1 MMSARKAIIVAA
13 PSGSGKTT
21 IVKYLLKKI
30 PQLQFSISATSRKR
44 RGGETDKQDYY
55 FLSKKEMIDRIEK
68 GDFVEWEEVYSG
80 SLYGTLKS
88 EVERIW
94 ADGKVI
100 IFDVDV
106 KGAIQLKKYFKE
118 GGLSIFIKVQNISE
132 LEQRLK
138 ARGTENIESL
148 KKRIEKVESEMVY
161 QSNFDV
167 VVTNDVL
174 ETAKQETEEIV
185 KNFINQI

>member
-1 MMSARKAIIVAA
+1 MSSKKAIIVAA

-21 IVKYLLKKI
+21 IVKYLLKRI
-30 PQLQFSISATSRKR
+30 PQLRFSISATSREKR
-44 RGGETDKQDYY
+44 ERETDNQDYY
-55 FLSKKEMIDRIEK
+55 FMDKDEMTGRIEK

-80 SLYGTLKS
+80 SFYGTLKS

-94 ADGKVI
+94 ADGNVI

-106 KGAIQLKKYFKE
+106 KGAIQLKKYFKKD
-118 GGLSIFIKVQNISE
+118 GLSIFIRVQDISE

-138 ARGTENIESL
+138 ARGTEDIESL
-148 KKRIEKVESEMVY
+148 RKRIEKVESEMEY

-174 ETAKQETEEIV
+174 EIAKRETEEIV
-185 KNFINQI
+185 KNFIKQI

>member
-1 MMSARKAIIVAA
+1 MSARKAIIVAA

-21 IVKYLLKKI
+21 IVKYLLKRI

-118 GGLSIFIKVQNISE
+118 EGLSIFIKVQNISE

>member
-1 MMSARKAIIVAA
+1 MSARKAIIVAA

-21 IVKYLLKKI
+21 IVKYLLKRI
-30 PQLQFSISATSRKR
+30 PQLQFSISATSRER

-55 FLSKKEMIDRIEK
+55 FLSKKEMMDRIEK

-118 GGLSIFIKVQNISE
+118 EGLSIFIKVQNISE

-161 QSNFDV
+161 QSYFDV
-167 VVTNDVL
+167 VVNNDVL

>member
-1 MMSARKAIIVAA
+1 MSARKAIIVAA

-21 IVKYLLKKI
+21 IVKYLLKRI
-30 PQLQFSISATSRKR
+30 PQLKFSISATSRKR

-118 GGLSIFIKVQNISE
+118 EGLSIFLKVQNISE

-161 QSNFDV
+161 QSYFDV

>member
-1 MMSARKAIIVAA
+1 MSARKAIIVAA

-21 IVKYLLKKI
+21 IVKYLLKRI
-30 PQLQFSISATSRKR
+30 PQLQFSISATSRER

-94 ADGKVI
+94 AHGKVI

-118 GGLSIFIKVQNISE
+118 EGLSIFIKVQNISE

-161 QSNFDV
+161 QSYFDV

>member
-1 MMSARKAIIVAA
+1 MSNKKAIIVAA

-21 IVKYLLKKI
+21 IVKHLLKRI
-30 PQLQFSISATSRKR
+30 PQLKFSISATSRSKR
-44 RGGETDKQDYY
+44 ARETDKKDYY
-55 FLSKKEMIDRIEK
+55 FLTKDEMTERVRN

-94 ADGKVI
+94 SDGDTI

-106 KGAIQLKKYFKE
+106 KGAINLKEYFRNQ
-118 GGLSIFIKVQNISE
+118 GLSIFISVKDIDD
-132 LEQRLK
+132 LEKRLRK
-138 ARGTENIESL
+138 RGTEDNESL

-161 QSNFDV
+161 QSKFDV
-167 VVTNDVL
+167 VVTNDIL
-174 ETAKQETEEIV
+174 EIAKQETEEIV
-185 KNFINQI
+185 RNFIKQ

>member
-1 MMSARKAIIVAA
+1 MSAKKAIIVAA

-21 IVKYLLKKI
+21 IVKHLLKNI
-30 PQLQFSISATSRKR
+30 PQLRFSISATSRKR
-44 RGGETDKQDYY
+44 RRGETDTRDYY
-55 FLSKKEMIDRIEK
+55 FLNKDEMIDRIRK

-88 EVERIW
+88 EVDRIW
-94 ADGKVI
+94 AEGNVI

-106 KGAIQLKKYFKE
+106 KGAINLKDYFKE
-118 GGLSIFIKVQNISE
+118 NGLSIFIKVKDIPE
-132 LEQRLK
+132 LENRLI
-138 ARGTENIESL
+138 ARGTEDKESL
-148 KKRIEKVESEMVY
+148 RKRIEKVESELNY
-161 QSNFDV
+161 QTDFDV

-174 ETAKQETEEIV
+174 EMAKQEAEEIV

>member
-1 MMSARKAIIVAA
+1 MSAKKAIIVAA

-21 IVKYLLKKI
+21 IVKYLLNRI
-30 PQLQFSISATSRKR
+30 PQLQFSISATSRKSR
-44 RGGETDKQDYY
+44 EGETDKRDYY
-55 FLSKKEMIDRIEK
+55 FLSKEEMMDRINN

-80 SLYGTLKS
+80 TLYGTLKS

-118 GGLSIFIKVQNISE
+118 DGLSIFIRVQDISE

-138 ARGTENIESL
+138 ARGTEDNESL
-148 KKRIEKVESEMVY
+148 KERIEKVESEMGY

-167 VVTNDVL
+167 VITNDVL
-174 ETAKQETEEIV
+174 QIAKQETEEIV
-185 KNFINQI
+185 KKFLKKI